1 MAEQDELFGAWSQYF
16 IDVSRFLENTE
27 HHRGIANREFCDY
40 VLPRLEVCLSTCMQ
54 LSDQMLQGCSEVG
67 EEDELVINEFQS
79 NLAHLLECLRSVH
92 RQWVQYEE
100 MLETSKFQYQAA
112 RRIFGRGR
120 SKFEIEKEQ
129 LVYLSS
135 LNFSWT
141 EIAALLGVSCMT
153 IYIGK
158 FLTDK
163 HK

>member
-1 MAEQDELFGAWSQYF
+1 
-16 IDVSRFLENTE
+16 
-27 HHRGIANREFCDY
+27 
-40 VLPRLEVCLSTCMQ
+40 MQ
-54 LSDQMLQGCSEVG
+54 LSDQMLQGGSEVG

-112 RRIFGRGR
+112 KRIFGRGR

-135 LNFSWT
+135 LNFSWSRT
-141 EIAALLGVSCMT
+141 EIAALLGVSC
-153 IYIGK
+153 I
-158 FLTDK
+158 
-163 HK
+163 